1 MIKMRNGDD
10 GRSVAANRNAVRDAV
25 AHVLQ
30 GQSQENIETITDDI
44 LANITDTQTPAALNG
59 LHTLNGDAALDG
71 GQTIAAMVRAEIDRE
86 SNGVA
91 NVNGSNGHAGGDQAA
106 SLTSASWNASEEPEP
121 ALSPN
126 SRAILE
132 NRYLARDAN
141 NKITENPRALFE
153 RVANA
158 VAEGERG
165 VGTPEP
171 EIGEW
176 ARRYYRLMASLR
188 FLPNSP
194 TLVNAGKDGRGSL
207 SACFVVSPQDD
218 MGSIMKVAS
227 DAAMI
232 EKWGGGIGF
241 GFSNLRPKGDPIA
254 TTHGMACGPVA
265 VMKLYSAV
273 GATLTQGAFRLGAHM
288 GQLSISHPDVLEFI
302 HAKDDD
308 VSLQNFNISVQVT
321 DEFMRAVEADAD
333 WDLISPH
340 DDRVTQTVSARD
352 LWGDICDSAWKT
364 GDPGLVF
371 MDRVLETQ
379 PNPQLGLIETSN
391 PCGEEFLENYGNCCL
406 GSIDVAKHLNSDNTD
421 FDWASLEETV
431 RTAIRFLDDVI
442 EVNTFPIAELRE
454 MNLKTRR
461 VGLGIMGWADALVA
475 LTVPYDSEP
484 ALELALKL
492 GGFIRETAWSESE
505 KLAAQRG
512 PFPEY
517 EESRLKENGMPP
529 VRHSSVTTI
538 APTGTISRLADCSSG
553 IEPHFALAW
562 WSNILWQDHDGTSTR
577 FLDAPLPVRNA
588 LVADVGAEGAEETLA
603 RLADDPAY
611 ANDAVSNLIARRGVR
626 TAMAISPDWHVKMQ
640 AAWQNNTTNSVSKT
654 INLANDATV
663 EDIAR
668 SFWDSWLANCKAI
681 TVYRD
686 GSKSMQVL
694 ESGKPSGTAQSASLE
709 PHLTPRRRPQSLSS
723 VTDRVRTGHG
733 NLYVTITFDEKD
745 SPFEVFTNLGKAG
758 TSDAAYLEAV
768 SRLASLALRSGVGV
782 EQVIEQLRGI
792 TDSPTWDEG
801 QQVLS
806 APDAVALALLRHARP
821 KDEERE
827 ELLRRAREAFGDK
840 FDPADLE
847 PAPIDAATQPQ
858 LFAGGQR
865 QETGGATRPQCPDC
879 YGALIFSEGCMM
891 CLGCGYSKC

>member
-1 MIKMRNGDD
+1 MATTGNGD
-10 GRSVAANRNAVRDAV
+10 GRSIASNRNAVRDAV
-25 AHVLQ
+25 AQVLQ
-30 GQSQENIETITDDI
+30 SESMDRLETITDVI
-44 LANITDTQTPAALNG
+44 LSHITDPQTAAPLNG
-59 LHTLNGDAALDG
+59 LHALNGNAVGDTRQAV
-71 GQTIAAMVRAEIDRE
+71 QTMVRAEVERE
-86 SNGVA
+86 TNAGSTGNGL
-91 NVNGSNGHAGGDQAA
+91 NGHAGAQQAA
-106 SLTSASWNASEEPEP
+106 SPAGSSWDASEEPEP

-141 NKITENPRALFE
+141 NEVIEDPRALFE
-153 RVANA
+153 RVAKA
-158 VAEGERG
+158 IAEGERG
-165 VGTPEP
+165 VGTPEA

-218 MGSIMKVAS
+218 MASIMKVAS

-254 TTHGMACGPVA
+254 TTHGMACGPVS

-321 DEFMRAVEADAD
+321 DDFMRAVEADGD

-340 DDRVTQTVSARD
+340 DGRVTQTVSARD
-352 LWGDICDSAWKT
+352 LWGDICNSAWKT

-371 MDRVLETQ
+371 MDRVWETQ
-379 PNPQLGLIETSN
+379 PNPQLGRIETSN

-406 GSIDVAKHLNSDNTD
+406 GSIDVSKHLNPDLSD

-442 EVNTFPIAELRE
+442 EVNTFPVAELRE

-484 ALELALKL
+484 AIDLARKL

-517 EESRLKENGMPP
+517 ERSGLKELGMPP

-562 WSNILWQDHDGTSTR
+562 WSNILWKDHDGTSTR

-588 LVADVGAEGAEETLA
+588 LLADVGTERTEETLA
-603 RLADDPAY
+603 RLADDPSY
-611 ANDAVSNLIARRGVR
+611 ESEAVSDLIARRGVR
-626 TAMAISPDWHVKMQ
+626 TAMAIAPEWHVRMQ
-640 AAWQNNTTNSVSKT
+640 AAWQENTTNSVSKT

-663 EDIAR
+663 EDIAH
-668 SFWDSWLANCKAI
+668 SFWDSWQEKCKAI

-694 ESGKPSGTAQSASLE
+694 ESGKSAEAEQALTHE
-709 PHLTPRRRPQSLSS
+709 THLTPRRRPQTLTS
-723 VTDRVRTGHG
+723 VTDRIRTGHG
-733 NLYVTITFDEKD
+733 NLYVTITFDETNR
-745 SPFEVFTNLGKAG
+745 PFEVFTNLGKAG
-758 TSDAAYLEAV
+758 SSDSAYLEAV

-792 TDSPTWDEG
+792 SDSPTWDEG

-806 APDAVALALLRHARP
+806 APDAVALALTRHARP
-821 KDEERE
+821 HDEERE
-827 ELLRRAREAFGDK
+827 EQLRRAREAFGDK

-847 PAPIDAATQPQ
+847 PAPIDSATQPQ
-858 LFAGGQR
+858 LFAGAQR
-865 QETGGATRPQCPDC
+865 QGAVRTGPQCPDC
-879 YGALIFSEGCMM
+879 SGALIFSEGCMM

>member
-1 MIKMRNGDD
+1 MSTIGNGDD
-10 GRSVAANRNAVRDAV
+10 GRSVASNRNAVRDAV
-25 AHVLQ
+25 AQVLR
-30 GQSQENIETITDDI
+30 GESLGRLETITDDI
-44 LANITDTQTPAALNG
+44 LTQITDAQAPALLNG
-59 LHTLNGDAALDG
+59 LHTLNGNAAVDTRQVVQTMVKAEVEREANG
-71 GQTIAAMVRAEIDRE
+71 GSTG
-86 SNGVA
+86 NGL
-91 NVNGSNGHAGGDQAA
+91 NGHAGAQQTA
-106 SLTSASWNASEEPEP
+106 SSAGSSWDASGEPEP

-132 NRYLARDAN
+132 NRYLARDASN
-141 NKITENPRALFE
+141 EVIEDPRGLFE
-153 RVANA
+153 RVAKA

-165 VGTPEP
+165 VGTPEA

-218 MGSIMKVAS
+218 MASIMKVAS

-321 DEFMRAVEADAD
+321 DDFMRAVEADGD

-340 DDRVTQTVSARD
+340 EGRVTETVSARD
-352 LWGDICDSAWKT
+352 LWGDICNSAWKT

-371 MDRVLETQ
+371 MDRVLESQ
-379 PNPQLGLIETSN
+379 PNPQLGRIETSN

-406 GSIDVAKHLNSDNTD
+406 GSIDVSKHLIPDQSD
-421 FDWASLEETV
+421 FDWASLEDTV

-442 EVNTFPIAELRE
+442 EVNTFPVAELRE

-484 ALELALKL
+484 AIELARRL

-517 EESRLKENGMPP
+517 ERSGLKELGMPP

-562 WSNILWQDHDGTSTR
+562 WSNILWKDHDGTSTR
-577 FLDAPLPVRNA
+577 FLDAPVPVRNA
-588 LVADVGAEGAEETLA
+588 LLADVGAERTEETLA
-603 RLADDPAY
+603 RLADDPSY
-611 ANDAVSNLIARRGVR
+611 ASEAVSDLIARRGVR
-626 TAMAISPDWHVKMQ
+626 TAMSIAPEWHVRMQ
-640 AAWQNNTTNSVSKT
+640 AAWQENTTNSVSKT

-663 EDIAR
+663 EGIAR
-668 SFWDSWLANCKAI
+668 SFWDSWQEKCKAI

-694 ESGKPSGTAQSASLE
+694 ESGKPAEAAQALPLE
-709 PHLTPRRRPQSLSS
+709 THLTPRRRPQTLTS
-723 VTDRVRTGHG
+723 VTDRIRTGHG
-733 NLYVTITFDEKD
+733 NLYVTITFDEAN

-758 TSDAAYLEAV
+758 SSDSAYLEAI

-806 APDAVALALLRHARP
+806 APDAVALALTRHARP
-821 KDEERE
+821 HDEERE
-827 ELLRRAREAFGDK
+827 EQLRRAREAFGDK
-840 FDPADLE
+840 FDLAGLE
-847 PAPIDAATQPQ
+847 PVPIDSATQPQ
-858 LFAGGQR
+858 LFAGGQQPTAAR
-865 QETGGATRPQCPDC
+865 RGPQCPDC